1 MDRNKS
7 LVKNIFIFA
16 IGNVGSKM
24 LQFFFLSFYTRVL
37 SSEQYGTV
45 DILQSIS
52 TLLLPILSLTIFD
65 AVFRFAMDGVTK
77 KEDAFSVGMTTVSAG
92 TVVLLLCGAILP
104 SFFGYRSYI
113 WLIILYT
120 IAQMFRSVT
129 SQYIRAI
136 GQVKLFTVDN
146 MFQTLMILLCNI
158 LFLVVFHWGIE
169 GYILGYIV
177 GNFCSFFF
185 VFLVQKLWRDI
196 KFRGIGKD
204 LYSAM
209 FRFSVPLIPNAV
221 CWWLTTMI
229 GRLMVTA
236 YLGADANGLFAVA
249 FKVPT
254 IVTILVGIFIQ
265 AWQISA
271 NTECESKDFQEY
283 NSQIFNILQVLTF
296 LLSSFLVLVSKL
308 LVMILDKSY
317 YNAWEYIPPMLVGIC
332 FYTFAQFL
340 GALYTASKKTVM
352 AFVTN
357 FVTAIVNI
365 VGNVV
370 LLPKFGVMGAA
381 LSLAISYLVFWLFRL
396 VDTRHLVKMKYQT
409 KSILV
414 NLVLTTA
421 IAVIVTFSPKFWIL
435 WGVLLFVVL
444 CLVNVRVIK
453 DLIVE
458 AFNML
463 QSMFRLKRGQ

>member
-24 LQFFFLSFYTRVL
+24 LQFLLLPFYTRVL

-45 DILQSIS
+45 DVLQSIS
-52 TLLLPILSLTIFD
+52 TLLLPILSLTIYD
-65 AVFRFAMDGVTK
+65 AVFRFAMDGATK
-77 KEDAFSVGMTTVSAG
+77 KEDAFSVGMLTVSAG
-92 TVVLLLCGAILP
+92 TVVLLLCGAVLP
-104 SFFGYRSYI
+104 LFFGYRSYI

-136 GQVKLFTVDN
+136 GKVKLFTIDN

-169 GYILGYIV
+169 GYILGYIF

-185 VFLVQKLWRDI
+185 VFFVQRLWRYI
-196 KFRGIGKD
+196 KYTGIGKG
-204 LYSAM
+204 LFSTM
-209 FRFSVPLIPNAV
+209 CRFSAPLIPNAV

-254 IVTILVGIFIQ
+254 IVTILVGIFLQ

-271 NTECESKDFQEY
+271 NTECESKDFNEY
-283 NSQIFNILQVLTF
+283 NSQIFHILQVLTF
-296 LLSSFLVLVSKL
+296 LLSSFLILISKL
-308 LVMILDKSY
+308 LVRILDSSY
-317 YNAWEYIPPMLVGIC
+317 YDAWEYIPPMMVGIC

-357 FVTAIVNI
+357 LVTAIVNI

-370 LLPKFGVMGAA
+370 LLPRLGVMGAA

-396 VDTRHLVKMKYQT
+396 VDTRHLVKIQYQA
-409 KSILV
+409 KSIV
-414 NLVLTTA
+414 INLILTTA
-421 IAVIVTFSPKFWIL
+421 IAVVVTFSPKYWIL
-435 WGVLLFVVL
+435 WGALLFAAL

-453 DLIVE
+453 DLIME
-458 AFNML
+458 ALHML
-463 QSMFRLKRGQ
+463 QSMFHFKREQ

>member
-24 LQFFFLSFYTRVL
+24 LQFLLLPFYTRVL

-65 AVFRFAMDGVTK
+65 AVFRFAMDGVTQ

-185 VFLVQKLWRDI
+185 VFLVQKLCR
-196 KFRGIGKD
+196 
-204 LYSAM
+204 
-209 FRFSVPLIPNAV
+209 
-221 CWWLTTMI
+221 
-229 GRLMVTA
+229 
-236 YLGADANGLFAVA
+236 
-249 FKVPT
+249 
-254 IVTILVGIFIQ
+254 
-265 AWQISA
+265 
-271 NTECESKDFQEY
+271 
-283 NSQIFNILQVLTF
+283 
-296 LLSSFLVLVSKL
+296 
-308 LVMILDKSY
+308 
-317 YNAWEYIPPMLVGIC
+317 
-332 FYTFAQFL
+332 
-340 GALYTASKKTVM
+340 
-352 AFVTN
+352 
-357 FVTAIVNI
+357 
-365 VGNVV
+365 
-370 LLPKFGVMGAA
+370 
-381 LSLAISYLVFWLFRL
+381 SL
-396 VDTRHLVKMKYQT
+396 
-409 KSILV
+409 
-414 NLVLTTA
+414 
-421 IAVIVTFSPKFWIL
+421 
-435 WGVLLFVVL
+435 
-444 CLVNVRVIK
+444 
-453 DLIVE
+453 
-458 AFNML
+458 
-463 QSMFRLKRGQ
+463 